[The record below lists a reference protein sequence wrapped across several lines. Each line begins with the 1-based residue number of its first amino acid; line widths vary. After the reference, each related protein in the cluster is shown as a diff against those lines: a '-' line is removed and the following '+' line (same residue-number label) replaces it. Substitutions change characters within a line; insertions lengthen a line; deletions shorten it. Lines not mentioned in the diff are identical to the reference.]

1 MESWACGTPV
11 LTSNNS
17 SLVEVGGDGA
27 VLVNPNDVSDIT
39 RGLVQALSETDLEEL
54 LQKGKKRLERFRW
67 KVVAEDTLKFIRVAY
82 DKHEK
87 TNQDLTKEEKPEKIY
102 ADKKW
107 LARLYAERII
117 GQKYTSLEIWHL
129 ARMIAYA
136 DGVDQD

>member
-1 MESWACGTPV
+1 MESWACGTSV

-67 KVVAEDTLKFIRVAY
+67 KVVAEDTLKFIRAAY

-87 TNQDLTKEEKPEKIY
+87 TNQDLTKEEKPEKN
-102 ADKKW
+102 
-107 LARLYAERII
+107 LRR
-117 GQKYTSLEIWHL
+117 
-129 ARMIAYA
+129 
-136 DGVDQD
+136 

>member
-1 MESWACGTPV
+1 MC
-11 LTSNNS
+11 S
-17 SLVEVGGDGA
+17 S
-27 VLVNPNDVSDIT
+27 
-39 RGLVQALSETDLEEL
+39 DLE
-54 LQKGKKRLERFRW
+54 KKAHGWRALFG
-67 KVVAEDTLKFIRVAY
+67 IRK
-82 DKHEK
+82 KHEEESAHEEPA
-87 TNQDLTKEEKPEKIY
+87 KEEKPEKIY

>member
-1 MESWACGTPV
+1 ME
-11 LTSNNS
+11 
-17 SLVEVGGDGA
+17 
-27 VLVNPNDVSDIT
+27 
-39 RGLVQALSETDLEEL
+39 
-54 LQKGKKRLERFRW
+54 
-67 KVVAEDTLKFIRVAY
+67 
-82 DKHEK
+82 
-87 TNQDLTKEEKPEKIY
+87 EEKQEKIY